1 MLSERERE
9 SNLEDQPS
17 NGITH
22 THTHTERERESNLET
37 NFESFSKRVSGK
49 DLFNLATNFFDKFPL
64 VVKDKKFPGAISIYS
79 SSGVKYAELK
89 EIPNIKNKEQISKY
103 KIIMPRIT
111 GSGVFGDYRP
121 NIKIV
126 EPTGVCTHSYVVA
139 YLTTN
144 KFEVEN
150 VFLYMKTKFF
160 RFFVEIFKATINI
173 SSHNFKYVPI
183 QDFSRPWNDRE
194 LYQKYNLT
202 QEEWQY
208 IENNI
213 SSYED

>member
-22 THTHTERERESNLET
+22 TESNLET

-126 EPTGVCTHSYVVA
+126 EPTGVCTHSYCSC
-139 YLTTN
+139 L
-144 KFEVEN
+144 F
-150 VFLYMKTKFF
+150 
-160 RFFVEIFKATINI
+160 
-173 SSHNFKYVPI
+173 
-183 QDFSRPWNDRE
+183 ND
-194 LYQKYNLT
+194 K
-202 QEEWQY
+202 
-208 IENNI
+208 
-213 SSYED
+213 